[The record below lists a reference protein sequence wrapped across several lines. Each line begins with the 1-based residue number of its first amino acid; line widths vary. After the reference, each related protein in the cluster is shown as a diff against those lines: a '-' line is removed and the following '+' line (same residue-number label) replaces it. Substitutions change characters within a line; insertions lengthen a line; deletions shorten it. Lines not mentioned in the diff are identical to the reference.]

1 MPGMPAGGE
10 TPEQAATTE
19 STRGNQELLRWSG
32 FGLVALAVLG
42 AIIYPLV
49 TGRQADAPGDAP
61 GLAQTPA
68 SRKLV
73 SELADLEEAHEAG
86 KLDGE
91 DFERR
96 RAEILESL
104 KALRR

>member
-1 MPGMPAGGE
+1 MPGITAGGE
-10 TPEQAATTE
+10 TPEQAATAE
-19 STRGNQELLRWSG
+19 STRGNQGLLRWFG

-42 AIIYPLV
+42 AIIYPLA
-49 TGRQADAPGDAP
+49 TGRQADAPADDP

-86 KLDGE
+86 KLDEE

-96 RAEILESL
+96 RAEIRESL
-104 KALRR
+104 KTLRH